1 MPIPPEILAR
11 AEALLDAYCSR
22 AIPGHARRK
31 VRLGYL
37 VRGMAITLFESRP
50 YFQDPARWTTLSV
63 ARFRYNKTTGRWTL
77 YRRDRGRKWRL
88 YEGLRP
94 QSDFSGVLKKVQADP
109 TGIFWG

>member
-1 MPIPPEILAR
+1 MPIPPEILTR
-11 AEALLDAYCSR
+11 AETQLDAYCSR
-22 AIPGHARRK
+22 AIPGHARHK

-63 ARFRYNKTTGRWTL
+63 ARFRYSKTTDRWTL
-77 YRRDRGRKWRL
+77 YRHHRGGKWRL
-88 YEGLRP
+88 YEGLEP
-94 QSDFSGVLKKVQADP
+94 QRDFSGVFEEVQADP

>member
-1 MPIPPEILAR
+1 MPPEILAR

-22 AIPGHARRK
+22 AIPGHARHK

-50 YFQDPARWTTLSV
+50 YFQDPARWTTHSV
-63 ARFRYNKTTGRWTL
+63 ARFRYSKTAGSWTL
-77 YRRDRGRKWRL
+77 YRSDRVRKWRL
-88 YEGLRP
+88 YEALGP
-94 QSDFSGVLKKVQADP
+94 QGDFSAVFEEVRADP